1 MQTISAP
8 AEKGKTMTNLE
19 YIRSAELGKLAD
31 LLFDLASC
39 PYEDFDCT
47 CFDSCREC
55 WENWL
60 ESERRE
66 YDN

>member
-1 MQTISAP
+1 
-8 AEKGKTMTNLE
+8 MTNLE
-19 YIRSAELGKLAD
+19 YIRSAEIGKLAD

>member
-1 MQTISAP
+1 MTISVP
-8 AEKGKTMTNLE
+8 TEKGKTMTNLE

-39 PYEDFDCT
+39 PCEDFDCT

-60 ESERRE
+60 ESERK
-66 YDN
+66 DNG

>member
-1 MQTISAP
+1 
-8 AEKGKTMTNLE
+8 MTNLQ

-31 LLFDLASC
+31 LLFDLSGC

-60 ESERRE
+60 ERERK
-66 YDN
+66 DNE

>member
-1 MQTISAP
+1 
-8 AEKGKTMTNLE
+8 MTNLQ

-31 LLFDLASC
+31 LLFDLSGC

-60 ESERRE
+60 ERERK
-66 YDN
+66 DNEQLHD